1 LKSMDMKSSKKAVGK
16 GAGRKFRKIK
26 TEEVLLV
33 LIFAFVSVA
42 AVFGG
47 RYAAERLAL
56 TASETAFYSKD
67 AQAFYALIQ
76 SADGNDTH
84 VDFQTLIDFANQKGN
99 VTVFAGAVSASFS
112 TGVYS
117 SDPDYQN
124 AVKTGRGFTHDDFAC
139 GNNVALFINR
149 GKSLMKNYAVIEE
162 GGKEYVDSLN
172 PVFDLAPEN
181 ALLVGELDR
190 DNFGGSA
197 ELVVYNLNSASA
209 VNVITPVFV
218 LDGGPAK
225 RTQELFAELRE
236 LLETQG
242 FTVTPFELPPA
253 GLDITRFFK
262 MDILNILVIAFAVL
276 SAVVATAPITMLWA
290 KKRFSDIAVRRLLG
304 FGGDRIFWQLI
315 LRFLMMFNLGF
326 LGAYGVMYIFKLTAG
341 FELPG
346 LFSGAVLIA
355 YAAAL
360 AFNLLTALVPVIKC
374 MRIEPG
380 DALRRA

>member
-1 LKSMDMKSSKKAVGK
+1 MDTNNNKEYRKA
-16 GAGRKFRKIK
+16 AGRKFRKIK

-47 RYAAERLAL
+47 RYAVERLAL

-67 AQAFYALIQ
+67 AQAFSALLQ
-76 SADGNDTH
+76 MPGGNDVH
-84 VDFQTLIDFANQKGN
+84 VDFQTLIDFADEEGD
-99 VTVFAGAVSASFS
+99 VTIFAGAVSASLT

-117 SDPDYQN
+117 SNPDYQN
-124 AVKTGRGFTHDDFAC
+124 KVKTGRGFTHEDFAFN
-139 GNNVALFINR
+139 NNVALFINR
-149 GKSLMKNYAVIEE
+149 DKSLMKNFAVVEE
-162 GGKEYVDSLN
+162 GGKQYLDSLN

-181 ALLVGELDR
+181 ALLIGELDR

-197 ELVVYNLNSASA
+197 ELVVYNLNSISA
-209 VNVITPVFV
+209 LNVKAVVFV
-218 LDGGPAK
+218 LDGGSAK
-225 RTQELFAELRE
+225 RTQELFAELSV
-236 LLETQG
+236 LLEAQG
-242 FTVTPFELPPA
+242 FVVTPFELPPA

-290 KKRFSDIAVRRLLG
+290 KKRFSDVAVRRLLG
-304 FGGDRIFWQLI
+304 FGGGRIFWQLI

-326 LGAYGVMYIFKLTAG
+326 LGAYGVMYILKLTAG
-341 FELPG
+341 FELPR
-346 LFSGAVLIA
+346 LFTKEVLLA

-360 AFNLLTALVPVIKC
+360 VFNLLTALVPVIKC

-380 DALRRA
+380 DALRRV

>member
-1 LKSMDMKSSKKAVGK
+1 MSKQVSRRS
-16 GAGRKFRKIK
+16 AGRKFRKIK

-47 RYAAERLAL
+47 RYAVERLAL

-67 AQAFYALIQ
+67 AQAFSALIR
-76 SADGNDTH
+76 ATEGGNDTH
-84 VDFQTLIDFANQKGN
+84 VDFQTLINFANQKGN
-99 VTVFAGAVSASFS
+99 VTVFAGAVSASLT

-124 AVKTGRGFTHDDFAC
+124 AVKTGRGFTHADFAF

-162 GGKEYVDSLN
+162 GGKEYVDCLSQT
-172 PVFDLAPEN
+172 FDLAPEN
-181 ALLVGELDR
+181 ALLIGELDR

-197 ELVVYNLNSASA
+197 ELVVYNLNSISA
-209 VNVITPVFV
+209 LNVKAVVFV
-218 LDGGPAK
+218 LDGGSAK

-236 LLETQG
+236 RLEAQG
-242 FTVTPFELPPA
+242 FTVTLFELPPA

-276 SAVVATAPITMLWA
+276 AAVVATAPITMLWA
-290 KKRFSDIAVRRLLG
+290 KKRFSDVAVRRLLG
-304 FGGDRIFWQLI
+304 FNGGIIFRQLI
-315 LRFLMMFNLGF
+315 LRFLIMFHLGF
-326 LGAYGVMYIFKLTAG
+326 LGAYGVMYILKLTVG

-346 LFSGAVLIA
+346 LFSVEVLIA

-360 AFNLLTALVPVIKC
+360 VFNLLTALVPVIKC

-380 DALRRA
+380 DALRRV

>member
-1 LKSMDMKSSKKAVGK
+1 MDTKKNEARRRQAA
-16 GAGRKFRKIK
+16 AGRKFRKIK

-67 AQAFYALIQ
+67 AQAFSALIR
-76 SADGNDTH
+76 AAEGGNDTH
-84 VDFQTLIDFANQKGN
+84 VGFKTLIDFADEKGN
-99 VTVFAGAVSASFS
+99 VTVFAGAVSASL
-112 TGVYS
+112 TAGVYS

-124 AVKTGRGFTHDDFAC
+124 KVKTGRGFTHDDFVFQ
-139 GNNVALFINR
+139 NDVALFVNR
-149 GKSLMKNYAVIEE
+149 DKSLMKSFAVVEE
-162 GGKEYVDSLN
+162 NGKQYVDSLN
-172 PVFDLAPEN
+172 PVFDMAPEN
-181 ALLVGELDR
+181 ALLIGELDR

-197 ELVVYNLNSASA
+197 ELVVYNLNSGSA
-209 VNVITPVFV
+209 ANVITTVFV
-218 LDGGPAK
+218 LDGGSAK
-225 RTQELFAELRE
+225 RTQTLFSELKGMLEARGFA
-236 LLETQG
+236 
-242 FTVTPFELPPA
+242 VTPFELPPA

-262 MDILNILVIAFAVL
+262 MDILNIMVIAFAVI

-304 FGGDRIFWQLI
+304 FGGGLIFRQLL
-315 LRFLMMFNLGF
+315 LRFLIMFHLGF
-326 LGAYGVMYIFKLTAG
+326 LGAYGVMYVLKLTAG
-341 FELPG
+341 FELPS
-346 LFSGAVLIA
+346 LFSGAVLLA

-374 MRIEPG
+374 MCIEPG